1 MNSPS
6 KGLRPMLTAGDAKKA
21 LVFVKENQQMVSGG
35 SNVTAEVPGT
45 EEVQGEGDK
54 EKGSHV
60 QSTMQVDDEHANAIG
75 SESEKENSKPKLRSF
90 RRIPREDKKDK
101 KQAPEEVGRKRG
113 REGSEDREVEE
124 SRLAK
129 LGKSAVAESQ
139 TPVAAERQTGSVGIN
154 EDHSLELPGVGK
166 CPSSSRASELLEVG
180 EGRCA
185 VFVGNKI
192 RREKDEKFAVE
203 VGFRKHGSGGL

>member
-1 MNSPS
+1 
-6 KGLRPMLTAGDAKKA
+6 MLTAGDAKKA